1 MAKNRAAWIMSS
13 KSKPFLVDQAPLYR
27 PGRGEI
33 LIRNHVVAVNPVDWK
48 IQDSGRYLSTYP
60 FILGRD
66 TAGIVEDVGEGVTR
80 FLKGQRVIA
89 HLHSPRS
96 GNSAHAAYQV
106 FSLASEKL
114 SAHIPSHITFEQGAV
129 LPLAISTAAAGLY
142 LPEYLGLPLPLTVP
156 KPTAGVVLIWG
167 GSSSVGATAIQLAV
181 ASGLHVIATAS
192 SSNHAFVKSL
202 GAHDMFD
209 YTSPTAVQSVLAILK
224 TSKLVGVY
232 DAIGNEKSTAS
243 LVAIT
248 GNIIRPVP
256 AVAVHPCEHPTATFN
271 PKSISSYGIVYS
283 PNEAI
288 GAAVWEHFVPV
299 ALESGQLQAKPDPV
313 VIGHGLESIQYG
325 LEVQKAGV
333 SAKKIVVTL

>member
-1 MAKNRAAWIMSS
+1 M
-13 KSKPFLVDQAPLYR
+13 L
-27 PGRGEI
+27 
-33 LIRNHVVAVNPVDWK
+33 
-48 IQDSGRYLSTYP
+48 DSGRYLSTYP

-66 TAGIVEDVGEGVTR
+66 TAGIVEDIGDGVTR
-80 FLKGQRVIA
+80 FRKGQRVIA
-89 HLHSPRS
+89 PRS

-106 FSLASEKL
+106 YSLASDRL
-114 SAHIPSHITFEQGAV
+114 SAPIPSHITFEQGAV

-142 LPEYLGLPLPLTVP
+142 LPEYLGLPLPSTVP
-156 KPTAGVVLIWG
+156 KPSGDTLLIWG

-202 GAHDMFD
+202 GAHTIFD
-209 YTSPTAVQSVLAILK
+209 YISPTVVEDVLATLK
-224 TSKLVGVY
+224 TSQLAGVY
-232 DAIGNEKSTAS
+232 DAIGNKMSTTS

-248 GNIIRPVP
+248 EKIPRPVP
-256 AVAVHPCEHPTATFN
+256 AVAVHPCEHPTAKFN
-271 PKSISSYGIVYS
+271 PKPSEYNIYRLSSYGIAYP

-288 GAAVWEHFVPV
+288 GVAVWETFVPA
-299 ALESGQLQAKPDPV
+299 ALESGQLQVKPDPV
-313 VIGHGLESIQYG
+313 VIGHGLESIQQG